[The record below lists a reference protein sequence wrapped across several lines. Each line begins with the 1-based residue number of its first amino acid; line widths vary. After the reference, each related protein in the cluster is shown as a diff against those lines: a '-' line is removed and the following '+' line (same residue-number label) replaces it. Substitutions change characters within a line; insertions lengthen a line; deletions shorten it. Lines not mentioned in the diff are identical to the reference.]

1 MIRLLMFEASY
12 IDLTVALSVY
22 TCSLKFISL
31 GSFVISSGQLQLSVG
46 NHTNKPQCIKS
57 FKWQKIEELS
67 STQ

>member
-1 MIRLLMFEASY
+1 MIGLLMFEASY

-46 NHTNKPQCIKS
+46 NHTNKPQCVK
-57 FKWQKIEELS
+57 
-67 STQ
+67 